1 MCFFFAHSG
10 VKDILCCVFVL
21 FDLALC
27 SLCCQ
32 FLSFIHSWLSLR
44 FPLTEIYFVLY
55 LLFKKTSFN
64 KIFSNKKFYVWVTIS
79 RGWPT
84 EVNGS
89 LYERWPMSLFRMSH
103 SSFIS
108 VLCLILLNY
117 SALQYC
123 DNKRR
128 W

>member
-10 VKDILCCVFVL
+10 VKHILCCVFVL

-27 SLCCQ
+27 TICCQ
-32 FLSFIHSWLSLR
+32 FLSFIRSWLSLC
-44 FPLTEIYFVLY
+44 FPLTEIYFILY

>member
-10 VKDILCCVFVL
+10 VKYILCCVFAL

-27 SLCCQ
+27 TLCCQ